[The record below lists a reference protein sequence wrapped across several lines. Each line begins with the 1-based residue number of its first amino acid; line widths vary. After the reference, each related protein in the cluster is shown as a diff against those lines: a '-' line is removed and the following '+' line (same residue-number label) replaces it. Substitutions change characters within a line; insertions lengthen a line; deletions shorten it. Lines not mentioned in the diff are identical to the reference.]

1 MTALEAVAANS
12 GARSSSTRART
23 STGSRW
29 AGDGAPGSVP
39 VTFVLP
45 GKQHD
50 PLPRPETKP
59 VAARVLVALHE
70 AGRTSSREDGRFAL
84 SRVQVLGATGR
95 IVATDGKIAV
105 MFDGFT
111 FPFTGDVLVPAI
123 PLFGT
128 PEVRDETDVQVGRT
142 DSHLVVSP
150 GDWTVWLGVAPAGKF
165 PDVAAVV
172 PRHAPTTVAL
182 DRGDAAGL
190 LPQLPGLP
198 GLSHDLR
205 PVTLCADGIL
215 AVRAGDDTGAVKEV
229 VLARSPVTGPAAR
242 VALDRRALARIL
254 ALRCTALRVT
264 PGKALVGTGDGVT
277 VLAALLDPELAVA
290 PFARAPGP
298 DADVPIPDLRPDP
311 DTNPNPKRNTAV
323 KPHETNGH
331 PPGGRHDP
339 PAETP
344 DPLVAAEELRGPGRR
359 RGEGRPAGGRA
370 EGVEEG
376 AEGAGDRAHQPE
388 AAEPGSRRP
397 AMTALVTQRVHR
409 LADSLAELKV
419 KVRAALATE
428 LAGAVGGAVRDVLIA
443 ALIDRVLVE
452 APRSSTRPPTPRP
465 AGGGRTG
472 TRTGTA
478 GASPATR
485 GPTPTTTT
493 PATAR
498 PRGTGATRATNR
510 RPRCRRPRRSRS
522 G

>member
-1 MTALEAVAANS
+1 MIAFPRRLARRFRAACAKCTSGRPRGPAPCVVIRQANGRVTLTATFPEVTLELTCAPAPARGRTEILVVPMTAIEAVAANS
-12 GARSSSTRART
+12 DESVEFDVGENLNGIA
-23 STGSRW
+23 RW

-111 FPFTGDVLVPAI
+111 FPFAGDVLVPAI

-128 PEVRDETDVQVGRT
+128 PEVRDETDVRVGRT

-150 GDWTVWLGVAPAGKF
+150 GDWTVWLGVAPACKF

-190 LPQLPGLP
+190 HPQLPGLP

-254 ALRCTALRVT
+254 ALGCTALRVT
-264 PGKALVGTGDGVT
+264 PGKALVGAGDGVT

-298 DADVPIPDLRPDP
+298 DADVPIPDLHPYP
-311 DTNPNPKRNTAV
+311 DTNPNPKRNTTV

-331 PPGGRHDP
+331 APGGRHDP

-344 DPLVAAEELRGPGRR
+344 DPLVAAEELR
-359 RGEGRPAGGRA
+359 
-370 EGVEEG
+370 
-376 AEGAGDRAHQPE
+376 
-388 AAEPGSRRP
+388 
-397 AMTALVTQRVHR
+397 
-409 LADSLAELKV
+409 
-419 KVRAALATE
+419 AALADAAAKAAR
-428 LAGAVGGAVRDVLIA
+428 LVA
-443 ALIDRVLVE
+443 ALKASKKEQKVL
-452 APRSSTRPPTPRP
+452 
-465 AGGGRTG
+465 
-472 TRTGTA
+472 
-478 GASPATR
+478 ATVL
-485 GPTPTTTT
+485 TNLKQLNL
-493 PATAR
+493 
-498 PRGTGATRATNR
+498 GTGG
-510 RPRCRRPRRSRS
+510 PR
-522 G
+522 